1 MQSKDSMPCA
11 DPTFGERLMSGAGV
25 SKSRQENMAWNCAA
39 VELLMSCAP
48 DLTVFRLDLSGNVT
62 SWNDNASRIL
72 GYDAPEILGRDFSC
86 LFAGEAGQ
94 VEGRRALQIASECR
108 RYADQVWLARKDR
121 SCFWATVT
129 IELVR
134 ADDGDVIGFAEV
146 IRDDTCRADEVTQD
160 GMIAQSEGRIR
171 QLEAANSAL
180 QQLADTDEL
189 TGIPNLRGFTVLAR
203 REMARAA
210 RYERPLSILF
220 LDIDRFKSI
229 NDRFGHAA
237 GDRALKMVVD
247 EMGRQMRKGDVMARI
262 GGDEF
267 VMLLPES
274 QAAEAAAVAGR
285 ICEAVTSAKTDS
297 AVATFTTTVSI
308 GVAQWVLDET
318 IDDLLARAD
327 AALYVIKSGANK
339 CPPTPCEPSRS

>member
-1 MQSKDSMPCA
+1 
-11 DPTFGERLMSGAGV
+11 MSGAGA
-25 SKSRQENMAWNCAA
+25 SKSRQENMAWSCAA

-48 DLTVFRLDLSGNVT
+48 ELTVFRLDLSGNVT

-86 LFAGEAGQ
+86 LFTGEAGH
-94 VEGRRALQIASECR
+94 VEARRALQIASECS
-108 RYADQVWLARKDR
+108 RYADQVWLARKDQ
-121 SCFWATVT
+121 SCFRATVT

-134 ADDGDVIGFAEV
+134 ADDGDVIGFVEV
-146 IRDDTCRADEVTQD
+146 IRDDTCRADEVTH
-160 GMIAQSEGRIR
+160 GGTITQSEGRIR

-237 GDRALKMVVD
+237 GDRALKMVV
-247 EMGRQMRKGDVMARI
+247 EQMRRQMRKGDVMARI

-274 QAAEAAAVAGR
+274 QAAEAAIVAER
-285 ICEAVTSAKTDS
+285 ICEAVISATTDS
-297 AVATFTTTVSI
+297 AAATFTTTVSI
-308 GVAQWVLDET
+308 GMAQWILNET

-327 AALYVIKSGANK
+327 AALYAIKSGAGN
-339 CPPTPCEPSRS
+339 CPPAPCEPSRS